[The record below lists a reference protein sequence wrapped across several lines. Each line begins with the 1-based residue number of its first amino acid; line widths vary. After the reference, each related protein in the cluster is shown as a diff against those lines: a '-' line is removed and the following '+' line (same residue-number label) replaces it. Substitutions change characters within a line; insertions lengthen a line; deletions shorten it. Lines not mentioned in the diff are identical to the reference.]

1 MTTELNELKAKSADH
16 SSALESLKE
25 LVGQL
30 RSRLEEKDRV
40 DKEQSNIIKRL
51 EKTCQDLK
59 T

>member
-1 MTTELNELKAKSADH
+1 LKAKSADH